1 MFENLKRLY
10 DAGRLTAQGLQSA
23 VARKWITA
31 EQAEEI
37 LDGPELT
44 KAVAPQ

>member
-10 DAGRLTAQGLQSA
+10 DAGRLTVQGIQSA
-23 VARKWITA
+23 VAKGWITA

-37 LDGPELT
+37 LAGGDS
-44 KAVAPQ
+44 A